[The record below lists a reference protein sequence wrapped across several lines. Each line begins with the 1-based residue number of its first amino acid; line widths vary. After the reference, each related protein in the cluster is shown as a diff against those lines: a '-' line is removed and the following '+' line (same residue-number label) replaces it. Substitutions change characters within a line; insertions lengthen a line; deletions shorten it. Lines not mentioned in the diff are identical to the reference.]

1 MVTSVPA
8 GPLVGVKLVVY
19 GDTRNFWLLGILP
32 LGSVTRTYPVVAPG
46 GTVAWIRVEETTVKG
61 AVVPSKVTEV
71 APVRFVPKMLM
82 VRDNWSGSICA
93 AIV

>member
-1 MVTSVPA
+1 VMVTSVPA

-46 GTVAWIRVEETTVKG
+46 GTVA
-61 AVVPSKVTEV
+61 
-71 APVRFVPKMLM
+71 
-82 VRDNWSGSICA
+82 
-93 AIV
+93 